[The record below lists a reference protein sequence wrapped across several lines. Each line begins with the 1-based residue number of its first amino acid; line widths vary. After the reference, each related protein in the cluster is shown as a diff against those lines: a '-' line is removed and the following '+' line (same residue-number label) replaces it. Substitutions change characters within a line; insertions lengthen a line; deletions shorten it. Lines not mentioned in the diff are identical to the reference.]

1 MNYTEKMLAKLKL
14 YFNALLLFFYAFVI
28 GFSLFKLVEYVFRRP
43 VNTVVGFISFNLFI
57 ALTIITILVLAIY
70 SASKELMPLGR

>member
-1 MNYTEKMLAKLKL
+1 
-14 YFNALLLFFYAFVI
+14 
-28 GFSLFKLVEYVFRRP
+28 
-43 VNTVVGFISFNLFI
+43 VGFISFNLFI